1 MSALSTIHPFPARMA
16 PELARR
22 AIENAPPNG
31 QALDPM
37 CGSGTV
43 VRFAAEAGVRCVG
56 IDIDPLS
63 TLMAKAWTARLDV
76 ADFEARAG
84 RLAESAKLLPDD
96 EISPSADCETENYI
110 DYWFAPRQRDALGRL
125 ATLIRREQS
134 PMAEALAVA
143 FSRIIIS
150 KEMTASLARDA
161 SHSRPHRVAL
171 SNGYEAYSGFLRSAR
186 HVARRLE
193 PDKIRARADI
203 RLGDARRLDGIEEA
217 SFDLAITSPPYLNAI
232 DYMRGHR
239 LTLVWLGYSM
249 ESLRKIRSDNV
260 GAEKILRESESS
272 FDISPFVKGSERST
286 IEPRHVGWTRRYAS
300 DMNAILGEL
309 KRVVKPG
316 GEVVMVVGN
325 SFLRGAVID
334 NAGIVES
341 LAESV
346 GFRRV
351 GQAVRKIPA
360 RRRYLPPPNGG
371 GENALDFRIREETT
385 LTFVA

>member
-1 MSALSTIHPFPARMA
+1 MFALSTIHPFPARMA
-16 PELARR
+16 PDLARR
-22 AIENAPPNG
+22 VIENAPENG
-31 QALDPM
+31 RALDPM

-43 VRFAAEAGVRCVG
+43 MRFAAEAGIQCVG

-63 TLMAKAWTARLDV
+63 TLIAKAWTTRLDI
-76 ADFEARAG
+76 AEFKTRAG
-84 RLAESAKLLPDD
+84 HLVESAKRLPDD
-96 EISPSADCETENYI
+96 EAARPADCETEKFI
-110 DYWFAPRQRDALGRL
+110 AYWFAPRQRDALGKL
-125 ATLIRREQS
+125 ATFIRREES
-134 PMAEALAVA
+134 PMAEAFAVA

-150 KEMTASLARDA
+150 KEMMASLARDT

-171 SNGYEAYSGFLRSAR
+171 SNEYDAYSGFLRSVR

-193 PDKIRARADI
+193 PDKIRTRADI
-203 RLGDARRLDGIEEA
+203 RLGDARRLNGIGES

-239 LTLVWLGYSM
+239 LTLVWLGYSL

-260 GAEKILRESESS
+260 GAEKILPESESS
-272 FDISPFVKGSERST
+272 FDISSFVGRGERST
-286 IEPRHVGWTRRYAS
+286 IEPRHIGWTRRYAS
-300 DMNAILGEL
+300 DMNAALGEL

-316 GEVVMVVGN
+316 GKVIIVVGN

-351 GQAVRKIPA
+351 GQDVRKIPA
-360 RRRYLPPPNGG
+360 RRRYLPPPNSG